1 MLDPRYKVSRDS
13 YEMDCLYSIMSE
25 CNFYLKYLCDSQ
37 VVLCCC
43 QRNLLSSWIIIP
55 MREKN
60 LLILVELTTI
70 AIVDIADIKDNQIEI
85 ELNKGYQFIVVDS
98 CKAQENRNSS
108 QAV

>member
-55 MREKN
+55 MREKK
-60 LLILVELTTI
+60 LLILVELTII
-70 AIVDIADIKDNQIEI
+70 AIVDTADIKDN
-85 ELNKGYQFIVVDS
+85 
-98 CKAQENRNSS
+98 
-108 QAV
+108 